1 MLLALVYAAL
11 QFVFMWWL
19 SAYSYNVDSAAAA
32 VEAGALGGGLND
44 AVVAEVAGGAGGA
57 AVAAAVRATPD
68 RSTSG
73 STRCSMRGYWRSTNP
88 YS

>member
-57 AVAAAVRATPD
+57 AVAAAVEAAAAAVAPASAPDPDAAATAE
-68 RSTSG
+68 
-73 STRCSMRGYWRSTNP
+73 
-88 YS
+88 